1 MLFVVYGKIMKIA
14 LTILVVIILAVLVCG
29 CTTQVQQAPPVPPT
43 APANTA
49 IPDVTGVWKGP
60 SVGYIVNEG
69 WINYPTTTFNITTQK
84 GQVFIGKKEYES
96 LDGKMYY
103 ETFTGLV
110 TPNGEFYQI
119 DSIKGFSIGKLTTP
133 DTLELNYLEEGN
145 NTKTVIS
152 HLTRQH

>member
-14 LTILVVIILAVLVCG
+14 LTILVVIILAVLACG
-29 CTTQVQQAPPVPPT
+29 CTTQVPQTSPVPPT

-49 IPDVTGVWKGP
+49 IPDVTCVWKGP

-69 WINYPTTTFNITTQK
+69 WINYPATTFNITTQK

-96 LDGKMYY
+96 LDGKFFY
-103 ETFTGLV
+103 ENFTGMV
-110 TPNGEFYQI
+110 TSTGEFYQV

-133 DTLELNYLEEGN
+133 DTLELHYLEEGN
-145 NTKTVIS
+145 NTKSVIT
-152 HLTRQH
+152 HLTRQR